1 MLAASWRLTYPW
13 NLAGL
18 PAISLPCGL
27 DKNGL
32 PIGLQLAGRPF
43 DEMTV
48 LRAAD
53 AFERA
58 HEWKDMRPT
67 L

>member
-1 MLAASWRLTYPW
+1 LTYPW
-13 NLAGL
+13 NLACL
-18 PAISLPCGL
+18 PAISLPCGF
-27 DKNGL
+27 DASGL

-48 LRAAD
+48 IRAAD
-53 AFERA
+53 AYERA
-58 HEWKDMRPT
+58 HDWKDMRPK